1 MKSLLMVVLA
11 TVPMA
16 ACGPEKTAA
25 AVSPPPAAAVA
36 SRPAA
41 TVVPATIEA
50 CIFSLAEVGAVLG
63 QPFDAAPPIPPIPG
77 APQRSCAYDPVG
89 GGPVQLRVN
98 VTWLEPSSAATSRR
112 MMMAMLAGTTTPLPG
127 DPDGAIFQEQADLG
141 TFALHYSRG
150 DFLYEVRLFGV
161 RDAASARARL
171 LKLRRP

>member
-11 TVPMA
+11 TVPLA
-16 ACGPEKTAA
+16 ACGPDKTAA
-25 AVSPPPAAAVA
+25 AAASPPAAVVA
-36 SRPAA
+36 ARPAA
-41 TVVPATIEA
+41 ALVPATIEA
-50 CIFSLAEVGAVLG
+50 CVLSVGEVSAALG
-63 QPFDAAPPIPPIPG
+63 EPFGAAPPIAPIPG

-89 GGPVQLRVN
+89 GGPIQLRIN

-127 DPDGAIFQEQADLG
+127 DPDGAVFQDQADLG

-150 DFLYEVRLFGV
+150 DYLYEVRLFGV
-161 RDAASARARL
+161 RDAARAKGGL